1 MRTVQDY
8 IYLGEDP
15 PVKMETY
22 DDVIA
27 SALSNPVSLRA
38 RDEEGAALYFTSGT
52 TGRPKP
58 ILLSHKNMECAA
70 ITNNYHR
77 SVIHRDNFLNLSL
90 LYHAGSIFEK
100 LKSRSI
106 RLIRLDAYRWAT
118 ELGDPR
124 FANTI
129 LTGVLSALPE
139 MSVIPKKYW
148 LSAIRKRFARKLVI
162 ENVRAFEEG

>member
-1 MRTVQDY
+1 
-8 IYLGEDP
+8 
-15 PVKMETY
+15 
-22 DDVIA
+22 
-27 SALSNPVSLRA
+27 
-38 RDEEGAALYFTSGT
+38 
-52 TGRPKP
+52 
-58 ILLSHKNMECAA
+58 MECAA
-70 ITNNYHR
+70 ITTNYNR
-77 SVIHRDNFLNLSL
+77 SVIHRDNFLNFPP
-90 LYHAGSIFEK
+90 LYYAGSIFEK

-106 RLIRLDAYRWAT
+106 RLIKLDAYGWTT

-148 LSAIRKRFARKLVI
+148 LSARRKRFAGKLVN